1 MIFKDR
7 SEAGQM
13 LAAQLAHIPHKEN
26 IAVIALPRGGVPVGY
41 EIAKALGAP
50 LDVLPVRKLGAPGNP
65 ELAIGAIAAGGVRV
79 LDPDAVRHFRL
90 TEDRIEAL
98 VAEKQVEIERQEELY
113 RPYRSQLPMAGR
125 EAIVTDDGLAT
136 GWTMRAALRAL
147 RAQQAARLVVAVP
160 VASAATCAS
169 LENDADQVICANTP
183 AWFRAVGQWYGDF
196 SQVSD
201 AVILKLLEKSRQSF
215 AQPS

>member
-1 MIFKDR
+1 M
-7 SEAGQM
+7 EAGQM
-13 LAAQLAHIPHKEN
+13 LAAQFAQIPHKDN
-26 IAVIALPRGGVPVGY
+26 IAVVALPRGGVPVGY
-41 EIAKALGAP
+41 EIAKALHAP

-65 ELAIGAIAAGGVRV
+65 ELAIGALAAGGVRV
-79 LDPDAVRHFRL
+79 LDLDAVRHFRL

-113 RPYRSQLPMAGR
+113 RPYSPQLSMIDR
-125 EAIVTDDGLAT
+125 EVIVTDDGLAT

-196 SQVSD
+196 SQVGD
-201 AVILKLLEKSRQSF
+201 EAILKQLEESRQSF